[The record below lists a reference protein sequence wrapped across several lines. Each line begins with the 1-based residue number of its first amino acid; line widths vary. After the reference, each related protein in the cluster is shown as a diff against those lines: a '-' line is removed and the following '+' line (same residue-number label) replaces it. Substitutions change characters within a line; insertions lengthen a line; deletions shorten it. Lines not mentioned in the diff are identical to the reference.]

1 MTEHEE
7 ARKPVSYAPR
17 PTDDPILA
25 AAWDRLHD
33 AGFIGDPPAE
43 HEEARRLTI
52 TEREKVA
59 RQAWMDGYEEGFRE
73 GQGQTSDLLTKA
85 EQERDEARRENERLA
100 LEAAT
105 ADQDW
110 KRAERE
116 LERLREALV
125 RLRDEQVDPIGYA
138 TCEDALAVFDA
149 LSADTQRKPSPED
162 LHHLGI
168 RPDGP
173 ELGDQEADTQRE
185 GDSEN

>member
-1 MTEHEE
+1 MTDHEE

-43 HEEARRLTI
+43 HEEARRPTI

-73 GQGQTSDLLTKA
+73 GQGQTSDLLAKA
-85 EQERDEARRENERLA
+85 EQERERAELTRDFWEARAR
-100 LEAAT
+100 
-105 ADQDW
+105 Q
-110 KRAERE
+110 AEGK
-116 LERLREALV
+116 LERLRGLLRRVATGAETAVIETAL
-125 RLRDEQVDPIGYA
+125 LSEIG
-138 TCEDALAVFDA
+138 DA